1 MARQTDTDTNHHIP
15 SLQIDTAAIAA
26 RMAALAETEPCPHC
40 GLPLTQMAVDVSDLL
55 AEVVRLYAVLL
66 TTRCHAANRLAA
78 IRATLGAAS
87 DGEADPL
94 EYLRDELAES
104 SSVTIPGQVRGWWR

>member
-1 MARQTDTDTNHHIP
+1 MAHQADTDTNHHMP

-26 RMAALAETEPCPHC
+26 RMAALAETAPCPHC
-40 GLPLTQMAVDVSDLL
+40 GLPLTQMAVDVGDLL
-55 AEVVRLYAVLL
+55 AEVVRLSAVLL
-66 TTRCHAANRLAA
+66 KARRHAANRLAA

-94 EYLRDELAES
+94 EYLRDDLAES
-104 SSVTIPGQVRGWWR
+104 CSGRIPGQVRGWGR